1 MLLDRI
7 IRAWKDPEFRL
18 SLSEEEQATLPE
30 NPAGAIELTDDE
42 LEMVT
47 GGHGPSYSASR
58 SYSSNSASNSNNSNS
73 ASHSNNSNSNSNS
86 ARSYKNHSNS
96 NSNRSSRS
104 NSSNRSSR
112 SNSSRSSRSY
122 AWRRPR

>member
-73 ASHSNNSNSNSNS
+73 ASHSNNSNSNS
-86 ARSYKNHSNS
+86 ARSYKNNSNS

>member
-18 SLSEEEQATLPE
+18 SLSQEEQDALPE

-42 LEMVT
+42 LDMVT
-47 GGHGPSYSASR
+47 GGHAPSYR
-58 SYSSNSASNSNNSNS
+58 V
-73 ASHSNNSNSNSNS
+73 SHSNNSNSNSNS
-86 ARSYKNHSNS
+86 AARSYSSNS
-96 NSNRSSRS
+96 NSSARSNNSNSNSSARSNNSNSASRSHNSNSSSRS
-104 NSSNRSSR
+104 H
-112 SNSSRSSRSY
+112 SSRSSRSY